1 MRVEY
6 EPEFQFISQ
15 SFLKYPVSSIKDGR
29 QRTVANLSAPRML
42 PEEEQENL
50 LLNAVG
56 SKTGAQLRSAIMQER
71 DQLINAGREEAPRDS
86 EMSAGKYQEDYD
98 KVRQARVRVQNRLL

>member
-6 EPEFQFISQ
+6 EPEYQFISQ

-29 QRTVANLSAPRML
+29 QRTVANLSAPQRAL
-42 PEEEQENL
+42 PEEEHENL

-56 SKTGAQLRSAIMQER
+56 SKTGAQLRTAIMQER
-71 DQLINAGREEAPRDS
+71 DQLI
-86 EMSAGKYQEDYD
+86 
-98 KVRQARVRVQNRLL
+98 